1 MIARSLAA
9 SCFWAPLGAAAY
21 SHDNHLLASSALKK
35 CACVKI
41 SRATIKSHGHHRA
54 DDGNVNTGGTVGRD
68 GERGVALL
76 PRVRDGNGDARPT
89 SAVALA
95 TTQHTTRREVTSG
108 GRRRAR
114 RWAYAR
120 ARAVL
125 VNARGRLENNRRC
138 VDRGAASLGDSRR
151 GEVIL
156 ALPLPWMCGE
166 CGVRHKKRK
175 QPRRAAA
182 LV

>member
-114 RWAYAR
+114 RWADGGQADMHAHAPCSSMR
-120 ARAVL
+120 EVGSKTIGGVSTAV
-125 VNARGRLENNRRC
+125 RLLS
-138 VDRGAASLGDSRR
+138 AT
-151 GEVIL
+151 L
-156 ALPLPWMCGE
+156 AG
-166 CGVRHKKRK
+166 GK
-175 QPRRAAA
+175 
-182 LV
+182 